1 MKPVPNPE
9 SEARILE
16 TLRYHDQRE
25 GIVLAAY
32 RRLVDECTDE
42 GIQYLGRL
50 IIEDEERHHRLIGEM
65 ANRIESWIHGTE
77 IESSTPSIAATV
89 DPELLDATHQLIA
102 LEHQDAKELRTLEHE
117 LRYSPATSLLP
128 FLVKL
133 MLEDTARHIEI
144 LHFIRTYAG

>member
-1 MKPVPNPE
+1 MPDAA

-16 TLRYHDQRE
+16 TLRHHDQRE

-32 RRLVDECTDE
+32 RRLVDECADE

-50 IIEDEERHHRLIGEM
+50 IIEDEERHHQLIMEM
-65 ANRIESWIHGTE
+65 ANRIESWIHGSE
-77 IESSTPSIAATV
+77 IEASTPSIVPRV
-89 DPELLDATHQLIA
+89 DPELLDATHQLIG
-102 LEHQDAKELRTLEHE
+102 LEHQDATELPPLEHE
-117 LRYSPATSLLP
+117 LRSLPATSLLP

-144 LHFIRTYAG
+144 LQFIRTYAG

>member
-1 MKPVPNPE
+1 MSDAT

-16 TLRYHDQRE
+16 TLRHHDQRE

-32 RRLVDECTDE
+32 RRLVDECGDE

-50 IIEDEERHHRLIGEM
+50 IIEDEERHHQLIVDM
-65 ANRIESWIHGTE
+65 ANRIESRIHGNE
-77 IESSTPSIAATV
+77 IESGTPSIVPRV
-89 DPELLDATHQLIA
+89 DPELLDATHELIA
-102 LEHQDAKELRTLEHE
+102 LEHQDAKELHTLEHE